1 MDWNSSLEQDGE
13 QGWCAKRCPV
23 SPQHLFHSSE
33 VAKPGN
39 GGQEAVGGGRL
50 GGWASRPERAEG
62 EESGGAVVTP
72 PAQGSLCQA
81 TCPPPRDSSIP
92 TAPI

>member
-1 MDWNSSLEQDGE
+1 MGSAAG
-13 QGWCAKRCPV
+13 CAKRCPV

-33 VAKPGN
+33 VAN
-39 GGQEAVGGGRL
+39 QAMEVRELWVGGRL
-50 GGWASRPERAEG
+50 ERAEG
-62 EESGGAVVTP
+62 ERSGCAVVTP

-92 TAPI
+92 TALI